1 VDLKLVTK
9 YKKVYNHS
17 NLDFIYT
24 KIIKAEIFVTV
35 GFFVVCI

>member
-1 VDLKLVTK
+1 MK

-24 KIIKAEIFVTV
+24 KVVKVEIIFTKLSCGIYLKTER
-35 GFFVVCI
+35 